1 MKSIFP
7 TAAETEIESAL
18 FTSGTIDNAAMMLS
32 ENAEIAETIDVGSQ
46 HLEVTLDILSALL
59 PKHVISTL
67 AKTTKTDT
75 NMLEINMGRENIW
88 MDSPKFN
95 RHMGSDTFLKKKFF
109 ENFKEEEGVNVGI
122 SFFVFHGDKV

>member
-7 TAAETEIESAL
+7 TDAETEIESAL

-46 HLEVTLDILSALL
+46 HVEVTLDILLD
-59 PKHVISTL
+59 VISTL

-75 NMLEINMGRENIW
+75 NILEINMGRENIW

-95 RHMGSDTFLKKKFF
+95 RHVGSDTLKKKFF
-109 ENFKEEEGVNVGI
+109 ENFKEEEVVNGGI
-122 SFFVFHGDKV
+122 SFFVFHGDKI

>member
-32 ENAEIAETIDVGSQ
+32 DNAEIAETIDVGSQ
-46 HLEVTLDILSALL
+46 HVEVTLDILSD
-59 PKHVISTL
+59 VISTL

-75 NMLEINMGRENIW
+75 NILEINMGRENIW
-88 MDSPKFN
+88 
-95 RHMGSDTFLKKKFF
+95 R
-109 ENFKEEEGVNVGI
+109 I
-122 SFFVFHGDKV
+122 

>member
-18 FTSGTIDNAAMMLS
+18 FISGTIDNAAMMLS

-46 HLEVTLDILSALL
+46 HLEVTLDILLD
-59 PKHVISTL
+59 VISTL